1 MKKKNLKD
9 DEDFNIKLYVFFS
22 YVKWSMATC
31 YVQECPFRRG
41 AEITATKKDKR
52 RELFS
57 IYLDANNDEIDTTY
71 TVVKKLSE
79 RALGR
84 SFNRK
89 YILDAYARSGRTAET
104 KSENVDNIEEIY
116 QTYFKKNGFE
126 DDLMHLENLMND
138 IIAEHKANK

>member
-9 DEDFNIKLYVFFS
+9 DEDFNNKIGVFFI
-22 YVKWSMATC
+22 YVRWSMASC
-31 YVQECPFRRG
+31 YSQDCPFRRG

-57 IYLDANNDEIDTTY
+57 IYLDANRDEIDTTY

-104 KSENVDNIEEIY
+104 KSENIDNIEEIY
-116 QTYFKKNGFE
+116 QIYFKKNGFE
-126 DDLMHLENLMND
+126 EDLRYLEDLMNN